1 MASTSPGYGITIRV
15 DGPASAQPVSEI
27 TQVISAAGAAI
38 TALDVVESVL
48 DRVVIDVTCDAIDA
62 EHAEAITAALSKN
75 PNLNVRKVSDRT
87 FLLHL
92 GGKIEI
98 ASKVP
103 LKTRDD
109 LSRAY
114 TPGVARI
121 SQAIAKDPADLRRLT
136 IKRNTVAV
144 VTDGSAVLGLG
155 NLGPGAALPVM
166 EGKAALF
173 KRFADVD
180 AWPVCLDTQ
189 DVDEIVRT
197 VQIIAPVYGGI
208 NLEDISAPR
217 CFEIEARLRD
227 LLDIPVF
234 HDDQHGTAI
243 VVLAALTNALKLVKK
258 DLANTKIVLTG
269 FGRVG
274 HGAREILDL
283 LPITEVSPEE
293 FLNKKF
299 DSPVYTQLELE
310 DYYDPKNGGE
320 FDKKEF
326 YSTPENYKSSF
337 GKYVSEADMYI
348 PCHYW
353 SDKADVIITNDDLKK
368 ENRRISVIADISC
381 DIAGPIASTI
391 RPSTIASPVYGYDP
405 QTQSEV
411 DFMNENAIAV
421 MAVDNLPCELPL
433 DASEDFGNELI
444 KEVFDSLLLEDT
456 SKMIERGS
464 ETDLNGNL
472 MPNYTYLQDYVVGK

>member
-1 MASTSPGYGITIRV
+1 MKDIKIGILREGKVPPDKRVPLTPAQCKKVEAIYPHVKIIVQPSPVRSFKDQEY
-15 DGPASAQPVSEI
+15 
-27 TQVISAAGAAI
+27 
-38 TALDVVESVL
+38 
-48 DRVVIDVTCDAIDA
+48 IDA
-62 EHAEAITAALSKN
+62 GISLS
-75 PNLNVRKVSDRT
+75 
-87 FLLHL
+87 
-92 GGKIEI
+92 E
-98 ASKVP
+98 
-103 LKTRDD
+103 D
-109 LSRAY
+109 LSVCDIIM
-114 TPGVARI
+114 GV
-121 SQAIAKDPADLRRLT
+121 KEVNVEDLIPNKKFMFFSHTFKKQPYNRELL
-136 IKRNTVAV
+136 K
-144 VTDGSAVLGLG
+144 AVLEKKIQLIDYEILKNTSNKRVIGFGRYAGIVGAYNGFLTFG
-155 NLGPGAALPVM
+155 QKHGYYNLKRANQCVNRLEVEEELKKVELP
-166 EGKAALF
+166 
-173 KRFADVD
+173 
-180 AWPVCLDTQ
+180 
-189 DVDEIVRT
+189 
-197 VQIIAPVYGGI
+197 
-208 NLEDISAPR
+208 
-217 CFEIEARLRD
+217 
-227 LLDIPVF
+227 
-234 HDDQHGTAI
+234 
-243 VVLAALTNALKLVKK
+243 
-258 DLANTKIVLTG
+258 ANTKIVLTG